1 MTTNA
6 PTDSRPPASSLRT
19 ELLTALAVLALVALT
34 LAVASVVFVTAV
46 LDDSTQ
52 AAAWLTALV
61 VVDVVVLVGFTAS
74 MLRRLVLQPLDGIV
88 ATAEAVAQGDL
99 RERAHVG
106 GSREFHALASSM
118 NRMTDRLLEERAQLV
133 RAEKLAGIG
142 RLAAGIAHEVGNP
155 LGAIHGYAHLLRRE
169 IPDRPAAREALAGLE
184 RESERIDRIVRSL
197 LDYARDRRLSP
208 VAADAGAVLGDA
220 CDLLRAQGVLRRID
234 VRVETGTTPA
244 RVVCDRHD
252 LEQLFVN
259 LLLNAADAMSLE
271 GRITVR
277 VEQLDREAVR
287 GAGTAAVA
295 GAPAGAAAGAA
306 ASAYAGARRR
316 DDPPGAGPWE
326 RGGGSREA
334 RWLEAQP
341 VGAPV
346 VQVILADSG
355 PGVPPELRERIF
367 DPFFTTKEP
376 GKGTGLGLAIV
387 ARIVENCGGTIGV
400 RAAREG
406 GAAFH
411 LLLPAAPSGAMA
423 GSLAIPGG
431 PA

>member
-1 MTTNA
+1 MLTNA
-6 PTDSRPPASSLRT
+6 STDPRPPASSLRT

-46 LDDSTQ
+46 LEDSTQ

-74 MLRRLVLQPLDGIV
+74 MLRRLVLQPLDSIV
-88 ATAEAVAQGDL
+88 ASAEAVARGDL
-99 RERAHVG
+99 RQRAHVS
-106 GSREFHALASSM
+106 GSREFHALATSM
-118 NRMTDRLLEERAQLV
+118 NRMTERLLEERAQLV

-155 LGAIHGYAHLLRRE
+155 LGAIHGYAHLLKRE
-169 IPDRPAAREALAGLE
+169 LPDRPEAREALSGLE

-208 VAADAGAVLGDA
+208 VAVDAGMVLAGA
-220 CDLLRAQGVLRRID
+220 CELLRAQGVLRRIE
-234 VRVETGTTPA
+234 VHVEGDTAPA

-259 LLLNAADAMSLE
+259 LLLNAADAMNFE

-277 VEQLDREAVR
+277 VEQLDREALR
-287 GAGTAAVA
+287 GAGAGLGRPARAA
-295 GAPAGAAAGAA
+295 
-306 ASAYAGARRR
+306 ARRR
-316 DDPPGAGPWE
+316 DDPPGSGPWE
-326 RGGGSREA
+326 RGAGPREE

-341 VGAPV
+341 AGAPV

-376 GKGTGLGLAIV
+376 GRGTGLGLAIV

-411 LLLPAAPSGAMA
+411 LLLPAAPSDAVA

>member
-1 MTTNA
+1 MPNPHTTPRN
-6 PTDSRPPASSLRT
+6 PPSLRT
-19 ELLTALAVLALVALT
+19 ELLASLAVLAVVAFS
-34 LAVASVVFVTAV
+34 LAVASVLFVTAV
-46 LDDSTQ
+46 VEDPTS
-52 AAAWLTALV
+52 AAIWLMVLV
-61 VVDVVVLVGFTAS
+61 GVDVLVLVGFTAS
-74 MLRRLVLQPLDGIV
+74 MMRRHVTAPLDEV
-88 ATAEAVAQGDL
+88 VRTAEAISAGDL
-99 RERAHVG
+99 RRRAEG
-106 GSREFHALASSM
+106 AGSQEFHTLASSM

-155 LGAIHGYAHLLRRE
+155 LGAIHGYAHLLKRE
-169 IPDRPAAREALAGLE
+169 LPDRPEAREALAGLE

-208 VAADAGAVLGDA
+208 VAADAGTVLAGA
-220 CDLLRAQGVLRRID
+220 CELLRAQGVLRRIE
-234 VRVETGTTPA
+234 VHVEGDTAPA

-259 LLLNAADAMSLE
+259 LLLNAADAMNFE

-277 VEQLDREAVR
+277 VEQLDREALR
-287 GAGTAAVA
+287 GAGAGLGRPARAA
-295 GAPAGAAAGAA
+295 
-306 ASAYAGARRR
+306 ARRR
-316 DDPPGAGPWE
+316 DDPPGSGPWE
-326 RGGGSREA
+326 RGAGSREE

-341 VGAPV
+341 AGAQV

-367 DPFFTTKEP
+367 DPFFTTKES
-376 GKGTGLGLAIV
+376 GCGTGLGLAIV

-411 LLLPAAPSGAMA
+411 LLLPAAPSDAVA
-423 GSLAIPGG
+423 GSLAIPNG

>member
-1 MTTNA
+1 
-6 PTDSRPPASSLRT
+6 
-19 ELLTALAVLALVALT
+19 
-34 LAVASVVFVTAV
+34 
-46 LDDSTQ
+46 
-52 AAAWLTALV
+52 
-61 VVDVVVLVGFTAS
+61 
-74 MLRRLVLQPLDGIV
+74 
-88 ATAEAVAQGDL
+88 
-99 RERAHVG
+99 
-106 GSREFHALASSM
+106 
-118 NRMTDRLLEERAQLV
+118 LEERAQLV

-155 LGAIHGYAHLLRRE
+155 LGAIHGYAHLLKRE
-169 IPDRPAAREALAGLE
+169 LPDRPEAREALSGLE

-208 VAADAGAVLGDA
+208 VAVDAGMVLAGA
-220 CDLLRAQGVLRRID
+220 CELLRAQGVLRRIE
-234 VRVETGTTPA
+234 VHVEGDTAPA

-259 LLLNAADAMSLE
+259 LLLNAADAMNFE

-277 VEQLDREAVR
+277 VEQLDREALR
-287 GAGTAAVA
+287 GAGAGLGRRARAA
-295 GAPAGAAAGAA
+295 
-306 ASAYAGARRR
+306 ARRR
-316 DDPPGAGPWE
+316 DDPPGSGPWE
-326 RGGGSREA
+326 RGAGSREE

-341 VGAPV
+341 AGAPV

-376 GKGTGLGLAIV
+376 GRGTGLGLAIV

-411 LLLPAAPSGAMA
+411 LLLPAAPSDAVA